1 MNNVINFSDCLHSQ
15 SKIKVTTEIEHLQ
28 RAFSKYAT
36 YSSNTYWTQYF
47 EREYKDFQ
55 FVLHEEAKIP
65 EFSGKLDAKIRST
78 TDKVKFDSVYSNDVT
93 GDSLGFLNQLQE
105 FRRITTVISVGGK
118 SIRDVEENYIKAHT
132 YKEMLTRDQLKEHAI
147 SFMKEEYDISAD
159 VPNGATIPNKELA
172 IFESTSHCML
182 GIVFRNI
189 FYKNQNLKKI

>member
-55 FVLHEEAKIP
+55 FTLHEQASIP

-78 TDKVKFDSVYSNDVT
+78 MDNVKFDSVYSKDVT
-93 GDSLGFLNQLQE
+93 GNIEGFQNQLQE
-105 FRRITTVISVGGK
+105 FQRITTVISVGGK
-118 SIRDVEENYIKAHT
+118 SIRDVEENYVAAHLYADKLT
-132 YKEMLTRDQLKEHAI
+132 KEQLKMNAI
-147 SFMKEEYDISAD
+147 DYMRSEYNISAEN
-159 VPNGATIPNKELA
+159 PNGAIIPNKELA

-182 GIVFRNI
+182 GIVFKMVY
-189 FYKNQNLKKI
+189 YKIRYSYL